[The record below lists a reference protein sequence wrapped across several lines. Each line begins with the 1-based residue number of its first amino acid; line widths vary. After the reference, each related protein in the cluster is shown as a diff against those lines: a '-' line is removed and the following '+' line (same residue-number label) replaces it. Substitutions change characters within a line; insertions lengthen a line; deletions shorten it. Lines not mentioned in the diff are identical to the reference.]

1 MPVGVEA
8 WLIQVPPVT
17 RAWLL
22 LSVATTLAVVAWIRA
37 PVFFVL
43 TSAAAMSSRNTATTL
58 LFFQVCIH

>member
-37 PVFFVL
+37 PGFFRADQRRSNVK
-43 TSAAAMSSRNTATTL
+43 S
-58 LFFQVCIH
+58 